1 MRRSSSASR
10 ADRSRVCFA
19 GSRPR
24 ARSAS
29 SRRILDTGS
38 FDRVIGTACTRESL
52 LRKLP
57 CLCSGS
63 GPSGVSWR
71 GILGARGRVR
81 SLSVNRCSKDLDR
94 FSWCSFISFFFS
106 RAVGRELSIHE
117 QHELRTWLCNSLEWT
132 FACIPVRGDVVSKEN
147 GNKEQN
153 LRRCEVMIRRRRRD
167 RRFRSWS
174 KVRRERSGSDQR
186 HKKMGIK

>member
-1 MRRSSSASR
+1 MRRSSSASS
-10 ADRSRVCFA
+10 ADRSRDGFA

-57 CLCSGS
+57 CLCAGS
-63 GPSGVSWR
+63 GPSGVSGR

-81 SLSVNRCSKDLDR
+81 NLSVNMCNKDLVR
-94 FSWCSFISFFFS
+94 FSWGSFTSFFFS
-106 RAVGRELSIHE
+106 RTVGRELNTHE
-117 QHELRTWLCNSLEWT
+117 QHEQRTWLCNSLEWI

-147 GNKEQN
+147 GNKEQH
-153 LRRCEVMIRRRRRD
+153 LRE
-167 RRFRSWS
+167 
-174 KVRRERSGSDQR
+174 
-186 HKKMGIK
+186 